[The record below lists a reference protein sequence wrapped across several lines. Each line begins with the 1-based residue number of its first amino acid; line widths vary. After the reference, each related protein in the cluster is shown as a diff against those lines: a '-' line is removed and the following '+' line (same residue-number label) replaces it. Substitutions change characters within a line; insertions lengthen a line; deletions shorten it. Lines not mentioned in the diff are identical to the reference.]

1 VLAKEVPTTNPSLSL
16 VPQPESSSS
25 SIGMANAPVPSL
37 YAHPQH
43 HWPLQGSSFPHSAGS
58 YPWVSSAPG
67 WGYYPAP
74 PTQSSQ
80 VAPGSVNPILLP
92 AMPDRGGTQ
101 IDPRLTRANEQNPGT
116 QAVAQIPG
124 VRPNA
129 AASFSQER
137 RSKSPAG
144 TRQRSRSHSPVST
157 TPKRVRVSSRKAV
170 YSHVEGAMIGHEPF
184 RK

>member
-1 VLAKEVPTTNPSLSL
+1 MTNPSLSL
-16 VPQPESSSS
+16 VPQPKPSSS
-25 SIGMANAPVPSL
+25 SIGTANAPVPSL

-43 HWPLQGSSFPHSAGS
+43 HWPPQGSSFPHSAGS

-80 VAPGSVNPILLP
+80 VAPTSVNPILLP
-92 AMPDRGGTQ
+92 AMPAGGGTQ
-101 IDPRLTRANEQNPGT
+101 IDPRLAGTSEQHPGT
-116 QAVAQIPG
+116 QAVTQIPD

-129 AASFSQER
+129 AASFSPER
-137 RSKSPAG
+137 RSKSPGG
-144 TRQRSRSHSPVST
+144 TGQRSRSHSPVST